1 MEFIEFVSSWKK
13 CTHHFCSEKFWQMRL
28 KYLGVF
34 SESDLQDF
42 WIKLSHKNKN
52 AKIQSHLLSDITTK
66 VIDNEHSFIEHQ
78 IAQELLEFTSKAIH
92 NSNLPFILSEEAKQK
107 LNNALLS
114 QLNRITRETI
124 SFEYQVYKLAFPKEN
139 PSFVH
144 FLNHITHST
153 EWLEY
158 MMQTYPVL
166 YDDLNCFKKNYKSF
180 ITLFCNRLRTDLNE
194 ICKVFSISQINPYSI
209 NLKPFCGDMHRQGNS
224 TILIS
229 LSDYSGHIHS
239 FFYKPKPLSTDS
251 IWNSIM
257 YKIWNLGMKRTV
269 LLTTNIDKE
278 SYGWQKEE
286 TCKKNTTC
294 NKDFYFNQ
302 GANIVLAYF
311 FGIQDLIADN
321 VLVKD
326 STPIFFDMEM
336 FLSPIPKNTGDFIT
350 ASNIAQHYLQGVIKT
365 GLVPCF
371 GFQTL
376 EHTGYDNSGLFLNNK
391 KTNNIPNI
399 HNEHFNVKDLLDG
412 FDYACDFIKRN
423 KKEIIAILKEEL
435 NQCSNLKSRY
445 LVRFTFNYEQ
455 LFKAL
460 YSPLCQSDAIQRHL
474 TIENLWRGYN
484 RNVLNEAIIQEEI
497 RQIRQGDIPIFTTTP
512 LSLDLYDEKGNIVV
526 KNYFENSG
534 LDSAIKRIL
543 NFSEKE
549 ATIQK
554 DIIIRALFI
563 HGFINKSEE
572 LSTFLKIKEFKNV
585 DLITQIANF
594 LYSLPQGVDD
604 AKYFTYIDY
613 IISKD
618 NIWDQGLQR
627 LDLFQGVLGVG
638 IFFMAWYKFTHE
650 TKAKEIVNKIYDE
663 SIEYIQNNKNVLL
676 DSPIVKLGIM
686 HFPTSILYYYIMGVK
701 IMQNEFPVLSESD
714 LNFILD
720 YTEELYYKDQNF
732 DYFSGTAGLILV
744 LIELYKIRPSKRIQ
758 KITSALGD
766 YLLSS
771 AHKIDVNMISWKKK
785 TFSLWGGFAHGNS
798 SISYALFKLWE
809 FNGEYKY
816 FQAGVQALEYDQ
828 ALFKPSK
835 KCWHKTILE
844 PGEIHH
850 SWGNG
855 SAGIALSRYLISSF
869 YKNDIMDKE
878 IAMANH
884 IIEDEIK
891 NRTYTDHSVAS
902 GLLGLLEIGSMLD
915 CNFPIKEYLKTEF
928 SSIDLPEVRCGGW
941 EGNPI
946 ITGLYYGYAGI
957 GYNLLKLKFIPELPS
972 LLWI

>member
-1 MEFIEFVSSWKK
+1 MEFIEFISSWKK
-13 CTHHFCSEKFWQMRL
+13 CTHYFCSKKFWQMRL
-28 KYLGVF
+28 KSLGFF
-34 SESDLQDF
+34 SEKDLRDF
-42 WIKLSHKNKN
+42 WIKLSCENNEEKT
-52 AKIQSHLLSDITTK
+52 QFHLFSNVGAEIM
-66 VIDNEHSFIEHQ
+66 DNEHSFIEHL
-78 IAQELLEFTSKAIH
+78 IARDLLEFTSKAIH
-92 NSNLPFILSEEAKQK
+92 NSNLPFILSKEAKQI
-107 LNNALLS
+107 LNDALLY

-124 SFEYQVYKLAFPKEN
+124 SFEYRVYKLAFPNDN
-139 PSFVH
+139 PNFPY

-166 YDDLNCFKKNYKSF
+166 YNDLTCFINNYKDY
-180 ITLFCNRLRTDLNE
+180 ITLFCDRLQTDIDE
-194 ICKVFSISQINPYSI
+194 ICKVFAIPQINPNSVI
-209 NLKPFCGDMHRQGNS
+209 LKPFCGDMHRQGNS
-224 TILIS
+224 TISIS
-229 LSDYSGHIHS
+229 FSDSSGSKHS
-239 FFYKPKPLSTDS
+239 FFYKPKPLSTDC

-257 YKIWNLGMKRTV
+257 HNIWSLGMKRTV

-286 TCKKNTTC
+286 TCENNTTY
-294 NKDFYFNQ
+294 NKEFYFNQ
-302 GANIVLAYF
+302 GVNIALAYF
-311 FGIQDLIADN
+311 LGIQDLISDN

-326 STPIFFDMEM
+326 NTPIFFDMEM
-336 FLSPIPKNTGDFIT
+336 FLSPVPKNTGDFIT

-376 EHTGYDNSGLFLNNK
+376 GHTGYDNSGLCAKNK
-391 KTNNIPNI
+391 KRKNIPN
-399 HNEHFNVKDLLDG
+399 ERFNVKDLLAG
-412 FDYACDFIKRN
+412 FDYACGFIKSN
-423 KKEIIAILKEEL
+423 KKEIVAILEKTVK
-435 NQCSNLKSRY
+435 QSPNLRGRY

-460 YSPLCQSDAIQRHL
+460 YSPLCQSDTIQKHL

-484 RNVLNEAIIQEEI
+484 KNILNEAIIQDEI
-497 RQIRQGDIPIFTTTP
+497 RQIRHGDIPIFTTTP
-512 LSLDLYDEKGNIVV
+512 LSLDLYDEKGDIVV
-526 KNYFENSG
+526 KNYFESSG
-534 LDSAIKRIL
+534 LDSSIKRIID
-543 NFSEKE
+543 FSEKE
-549 ATIQK
+549 AIIQK
-554 DIIIRALFI
+554 DVIIRALFI
-563 HGFINKSEE
+563 HGYINKPEE
-572 LSTFLKIKEFKNV
+572 LSAFLNTKESKNT

-594 LYSLPQGVDD
+594 LYSLPQGIDD
-604 AKYFTYIDY
+604 TKYFSYIDY

-638 IFFMAWYKFTHE
+638 IFFMAWYKFSHE

-663 SIEYIQNNKNVLL
+663 SIEFMQNNKNVLL

-686 HFPTSILYYYIMGVK
+686 HFPTSILYYYIMGQK
-701 IMQNEFPVLSESD
+701 IMQDEAPILSEHD

-720 YTEELYYKDQNF
+720 YTNELYSKDQNF
-732 DYFSGTAGLILV
+732 DYFSGSAGLILV
-744 LIELYKIRPSKRIQ
+744 LIELYKIRPSKRIKQ
-758 KITSALGD
+758 ITSSLGD
-766 YLLSS
+766 YLINS
-771 AHKIDVNMISWKKK
+771 AYKVDENMISWKKK
-785 TFSLWGGFAHGNS
+785 AFSLWGGFAHGNS

-809 FNGEYKY
+809 YNGEYKY
-816 FQAGVQALEYDQ
+816 FQAGIQALKYDQ

-855 SAGIALSRYLISSF
+855 SAGIALSRYLISTF

-884 IIEDEIK
+884 IIKDEIK
-891 NRTYTDHSVAS
+891 NKTYTDHSVAS
-902 GLLGLLEIGSMLD
+902 GLLGLLEVGNMLNS
-915 CNFPIKEYLKTEF
+915 NFPLKEYLEVEF
-928 SSIDLPEVRCGGW
+928 SSINLSDIRCGGW
-941 EGNPI
+941 EGNPT